1 MLKKI
6 LKLVEYI
13 IYGILGLLLII
24 NTIIMI
30 KTQLHPKEIP
40 GIFGRKPFV
49 VLSGSM
55 KPNILIGDL
64 IIVKG
69 VDANTLQKD
78 DIIAYRDDKDL
89 VTTHRIINVIKTDED
104 TCFETKGDSNNVKDS
119 SIVCSNDIEGKY
131 IHRLARLGNLILFVQ
146 QPLGFGIMM
155 ITILL
160 IGVIIF
166 MISNRKIDKEFAV
179 ETEEERKAFEE
190 FKRMREEQKNNDE
203 K

>member
-1 MLKKI
+1 MLKKL
-6 LKLVEYI
+6 LKIVEYI

-40 GIFGRKPFV
+40 EIFGRKPFV

-64 IIVKG
+64 IIVKE

-104 TCFETKGDSNNVKDS
+104 ICFETKGDSNNVKDS
-119 SIVCSNDIEGKY
+119 SLVCSNDIEGKY
-131 IHRLARLGNLILFVQ
+131 IHRIARIGNLILFVQ

>member
-64 IIVKG
+64 IIVKE

-104 TCFETKGDSNNVKDS
+104 ICFETKGDSNNVKDS
-119 SIVCSNDIEGKY
+119 ALVCSKDIEGKY
-131 IHRLARLGNLILFVQ
+131 IHRIARLGNLILFVQ

-160 IGVIIF
+160 FGVIIF
-166 MISNRKIDKEFAV
+166 MISNRRIDKEFAV

-190 FKRMREEQKNNDE
+190 FKIMREEQKNNDE

>member
-64 IIVKG
+64 IIVKE

-104 TCFETKGDSNNVKDS
+104 ICFETKGDSNNVKDS
-119 SIVCSNDIEGKY
+119 ALVCSKDIEGKY
-131 IHRLARLGNLILFVQ
+131 IHRIARLGNLILFVQ

>member
-64 IIVKG
+64 IIVKE

-104 TCFETKGDSNNVKDS
+104 ICFETKGDSNNVKDS
-119 SIVCSNDIEGKY
+119 ALVCSKDIEGKY
-131 IHRLARLGNLILFVQ
+131 IHRIARLGNLILFVQ

-160 IGVIIF
+160 FGVIIF

>member
-64 IIVKG
+64 IIVKE

-104 TCFETKGDSNNVKDS
+104 ICFETKGDSNNVKDS
-119 SIVCSNDIEGKY
+119 ALVCSNDIEGKY
-131 IHRLARLGNLILFVQ
+131 IHRIAKLGNLILFVQ

-166 MISNRKIDKEFAV
+166 MISNRRIDKEFAV

-190 FKRMREEQKNNDE
+190 FKIMREEQKNNDE

>member
-64 IIVKG
+64 IIVKE

-104 TCFETKGDSNNVKDS
+104 ICFETKGDSNNVKDS
-119 SIVCSNDIEGKY
+119 ALVCSKDIEGKY
-131 IHRLARLGNLILFVQ
+131 IHRIARLGNLILFVQ

-160 IGVIIF
+160 FGVIIF
-166 MISNRKIDKEFAV
+166 MISNRRIDKEFAV
-179 ETEEERKAFEE
+179 EKEEERKAFEE

>member
-64 IIVKG
+64 IIVKE

-104 TCFETKGDSNNVKDS
+104 ICFETKGDSNNVKDS
-119 SIVCSNDIEGKY
+119 ALVCSKDIEGKY
-131 IHRLARLGNLILFVQ
+131 IHRIARLGNLILFVQ

-160 IGVIIF
+160 FGVIIF
-166 MISNRKIDKEFAV
+166 MISNRRIDKEFAV

>member
-64 IIVKG
+64 IIVKE

-104 TCFETKGDSNNVKDS
+104 ICFETKGDSNNVKDS
-119 SIVCSNDIEGKY
+119 ALVCSKDIEGKY
-131 IHRLARLGNLILFVQ
+131 IHRIARLGNLILFVQ

-160 IGVIIF
+160 FGVIIF
-166 MISNRKIDKEFAV
+166 MISNR
-179 ETEEERKAFEE
+179 
-190 FKRMREEQKNNDE
+190 RMFD
-203 K
+203 

>member
-64 IIVKG
+64 IIVKE

-119 SIVCSNDIEGKY
+119 ALVCSNDIEGKY
-131 IHRLARLGNLILFVQ
+131 IQRIARLGNLILFVQ